1 MKRILFA
8 VLLLLGGDATAV
20 VFDDGQLH
28 VIDAANSFPLESVFI
43 LDGPAQATT
52 AVTIVDGG
60 VVGLAGSLGFRPFSS
75 ALTGYGGGGGR
86 PKRGPFGAVGRQADC
101 T

>member
-60 VVGLAGSLGFRPFSS
+60 VSC
-75 ALTGYGGGGGR
+75 
-86 PKRGPFGAVGRQADC
+86 RGPRCRVMRADYESD
-101 T
+101 